1 MRLISVE
8 RESVLSAKERFGSS
22 LYFRAIGQKSDESH
36 YIFSLSSFRSFSR
49 EKKSAQNALKR
60 ERTSEL
66 IYKSRTL
73 FVVCCRLLLPSVV
86 SSSSFERA
94 RKRSTL
100 DTLKRASRSVFLHR
114 RGFERS
120 RSASRDHSRRV
131 IHPHQRRDAVH
142 AESIK

>member
-1 MRLISVE
+1 M
-8 RESVLSAKERFGSS
+8 
-22 LYFRAIGQKSDESH
+22 SH
-36 YIFSLSSFRSFSR
+36 IIFFPSHRPLFLSR
-49 EKKSAQNALKR
+49 EEKR
-60 ERTSEL
+60 TKRFETSEL

-100 DTLKRASRSVFLHR
+100 DTLKRVSRSVVLHR

-120 RSASRDHSRRV
+120 RSASRDHSRGV